1 MTILTRRVVAAFA
14 LALLAAAGGC
24 SGDAGSGERSGP
36 PSVPRIE
43 SVPLGDRPFTLH
55 VPSAYKEGTAIPLLV
70 LLHGYTSSGSAQEAY
85 LKIRSEAE
93 RRGILYAT
101 PNGTMDQRRDRFW
114 NATDACCNRFG
125 STVDDSAY
133 LADVI
138 AAVSSRYS
146 VDAARV
152 YLVGHSNGAFM
163 SYRMACDHAD
173 LIAAIAALNGAMLSD
188 VSECKPSQA
197 VSVLDIHSDGDELI
211 QYGGGLIAGNP
222 YPSAQATVDA
232 WVALNGCDGAPDTS
246 AAPLDL
252 ESNVDGPETTVTA
265 YGICRENST
274 VALWTIHD
282 GRHVPAFTPN
292 FVPAVL
298 DFLLAQSL

>member
-1 MTILTRRVVAAFA
+1 
-14 LALLAAAGGC
+14 
-24 SGDAGSGERSGP
+24 
-36 PSVPRIE
+36 
-43 SVPLGDRPFTLH
+43 
-55 VPSAYKEGTAIPLLV
+55 
-70 LLHGYTSSGSAQEAY
+70 
-85 LKIRSEAE
+85 
-93 RRGILYAT
+93 
-101 PNGTMDQRRDRFW
+101 
-114 NATDACCNRFG
+114 
-125 STVDDSAY
+125 
-133 LADVI
+133 
-138 AAVSSRYS
+138 
-146 VDAARV
+146 V

-211 QYGGGLIAGNP
+211 QYGGGVIAGSP

-232 WVALNGCDGAPDTS
+232 WVAFDGCDATADTS

-252 ESNVDGPETTVTA
+252 ESSVDGPETTVTA
-265 YGICRENST
+265 YGICGENST